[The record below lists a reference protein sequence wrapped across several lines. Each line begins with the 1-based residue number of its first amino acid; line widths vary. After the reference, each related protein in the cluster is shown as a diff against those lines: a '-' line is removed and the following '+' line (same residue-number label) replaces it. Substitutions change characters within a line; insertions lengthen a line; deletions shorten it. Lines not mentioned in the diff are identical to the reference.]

1 MTRAVALLLTL
12 LTGFSGLVYEVAWQ
26 KVLATLL
33 GSQSEAT
40 AAILG
45 LFLGGLAAGY
55 ALFGA
60 ATRALVLRAERAGRS
75 PRLLLFYGC
84 VESGIG
90 VWALAFPVLFRGV
103 QALSVSIP
111 HAAGGAGFAFDVA
124 LSALL
129 VLPPAILMGGTIPIL
144 TQSLARSLDDATR
157 FHAFV
162 YAFNTAGAFAGALCA
177 GFVLIPALG
186 LERAI
191 TAMGGVNLAA
201 GGVFLVLGRSP
212 RAVVIPAPRAAP
224 PPGGFAVYA
233 AVALLSGFAMMTI
246 QTVLNRMGALAF
258 GASQFTFSMVVA
270 CFVLCIAIGS
280 FAVSLLSRIPPVA
293 VVASQWLLV
302 VLLALLY
309 QARPDLPDW
318 THLLRTFFR
327 DTPAAVVPYHASAF
341 LCLLAALALPIG
353 LSGALLPLLFHQLRG
368 EVEDLGG
375 VAGRLYGWNTAGSLA
390 GALLGGYL
398 LLSWL
403 DLHHVYRIALGA
415 LVVAASLLAMRLL
428 ALSPLSLLVAV
439 VAPALVGIA
448 ILPRWDPIRLSS
460 GLFRQRQPTT
470 QTALGPNAVFGELAK
485 SQTIPFYDDDPTTSV
500 AVIEGKT
507 RAGVLTRSIVNNGK
521 SDGST
526 ASDYQTMALAA
537 MLPVLF
543 ADRVESALVIGLGTG
558 VTAGELAALPST
570 REVLVAEIS
579 AGVVAAAPL
588 FDFANLSASKSPK
601 VTVVRSDAYRLLRR
615 SPRRFDVIVSEPS
628 NPWVTGVEMLFSR
641 EFLEAAKSRLAPG
654 GVYAQWMH
662 VYEMDTETV
671 ALVLRTYASVFPHVS
686 VWSSLGY
693 DLLLLGFESDRHAL
707 DVERISERAAR
718 PEIAEPLRRAG
729 IAGLPALLAHELLP
743 LDVLAAAP
751 QEGEVHTLLHPVL
764 SDRAARAFFCGAAA
778 TRPPMASAE
787 ARGKGS
793 ESSLLRR
800 FAARTGGR
808 LPEPVRDEVVGEV
821 CRWRPVECATHLAQW
836 RYDDPSS
843 QRLAAQ
849 LALQRDARPARAELD
864 PARLDS
870 LVELFGELGPVGA
883 LGFERATGLT
893 ELFVAAYTHAAP
905 FAPDVVQ
912 RIWERCEGDADRC
925 TKGRAEALARL
936 GGGG

>member
-1 MTRAVALLLTL
+1 MTRGIALLLTL

-60 ATRALVLRAERAGRS
+60 LTRTLVLRAERAGRA
-75 PRLLLFYGC
+75 PRLLLLYGG
-84 VESGIG
+84 VESAIG
-90 VWALAFPVLFRGV
+90 LFALAFPVLFRGV
-103 QALSVSIP
+103 QALSISIP
-111 HAAGGAGFAFDVA
+111 HAAGGAGFALDVA

-129 VLPPAILMGGTIPIL
+129 VLPPTVLMGGTIPIL

-162 YAFNTAGAFAGALCA
+162 YAFNTAGAFAGALFA

-186 LERAI
+186 LERVI
-191 TAMGGVNLAA
+191 GAMGIVNLAA
-201 GGVFLVLGRSP
+201 GCAFLVLGRSP
-212 RAVVIPAPRAAP
+212 RAVVIPASQATTSQ
-224 PPGGFAVYA
+224 GGFAVYA

-270 CFVLCIAIGS
+270 SFVLCIALGS
-280 FAVSLLSRIPPVA
+280 FAVSLLPRIRPLTI
-293 VVASQWLLV
+293 VASQWILV

-309 QARPDLPDW
+309 QALPDMPYW

-327 DTPAAVVPYHASAF
+327 DTPAAFMPYHVAAF
-341 LCLLAALALPIG
+341 LCLLAGLALPIG

-375 VAGRLYGWNTAGSLA
+375 VAGRLYGWNTLGSLA

-415 LVVAASLLAMRLL
+415 LVIAAALLAMRLL
-428 ALSPLSLLVAV
+428 ALSWLSLLLAV

-448 ILPRWDPIRLSS
+448 ILPHWSPMQLSS
-460 GLFRQRQPTT
+460 GLFRQRLPTA
-470 QTALGPNAVFGELAK
+470 QSPFGPRAVFGELEK
-485 SQTIPFYDDDPTTSV
+485 RQTIPFYDDDPTTSV
-500 AVIEGKT
+500 AVVEGRTK
-507 RAGVLTRSIVNNGK
+507 AGVLTRSIVNNGK

-526 ASDYQTMALAA
+526 GSDYQTMALVAV
-537 MLPVLF
+537 LPALL
-543 ADRVESALVIGLGTG
+543 AERTESALVIGLGTG
-558 VTAGELAALPST
+558 VTAGELAALPAM
-570 REVLVAEIS
+570 RDVQVAEIS

-601 VTVVRSDAYRLLRR
+601 VSVVRSDAYRLLRR
-615 SPRRFDVIVSEPS
+615 SQRRFDVIVSEPS

-654 GVYAQWMH
+654 GVYVQWMH
-662 VYEMDTETV
+662 AYEMDTETV

-686 VWSSLGY
+686 VWWSLGY
-693 DLLLLGFESDRHAL
+693 DLLLVGFESERHAL
-707 DVERISERAAR
+707 DLGRISARAAR
-718 PEIAEPLRRAG
+718 PEVAAPLRRTE

-743 LDVLAAAP
+743 LDVVAAARND
-751 QEGEVHTLLHPVL
+751 GELHTLLHPIL
-764 SDRAARAFFCGAAA
+764 SDRAARAFFCGAPA
-778 TRPPMASAE
+778 TLPPMVSSE
-787 ARGKGS
+787 ARRVGA
-793 ESSLLRR
+793 ENSLLRR
-800 FAARTGGR
+800 LALQGGGI
-808 LPEPVRDEVVGEV
+808 LPEATRGEVVTEV
-821 CRWRPVECATHLAQW
+821 CRWRPVECATQLAQW
-836 RYDDPSS
+836 RYDDPAS
-843 QRLAAQ
+843 QGLAAQ
-849 LALQRDARPARAELD
+849 LVRQRDTRPARAELD

-870 LVELFGELGPVGA
+870 LVELFGALGPAGA
-883 LGFERATGLT
+883 QSFEQATSLT
-893 ELFVAAYTHAAP
+893 ELFVGAYTHAAP

-912 RIWERCEGDADRC
+912 RIWERCEDEQGRC
-925 TKGRAEALARL
+925 VKGRQEALARV
-936 GGGG
+936 GDGS